1 MHHSRPS
8 VRHVQNECGTLHR
21 DAVRAR
27 CLLLQVLSLF
37 RRQSSSILSD
47 LPRYNHW
54 YHLKKSNIN
63 VCTCK
68 YNTTLLTIN
77 TNCFFSF
84 KGARG
89 FGSELIIVDEGN
101 FIKADVYRQSIL
113 PVAQGK
119 NIVLIIL
126 STPLGQ
132 DNETTRLFN
141 TKDDDGKPIIR
152 AVRIGRSCE
161 ECRIAR
167 TLCTHVENATGEGLS
182 RRKRKA
188 FMNFYAEQMHVA
200 MREYTGETSDDS
212 VEIYKKEWIQ
222 RLLRRKPFETPAL
235 VDMLFVSI
243 DPAQGGSCEWGF
255 CACYYDVLTNL
266 QVIVQLDGPQIDD
279 VTPNLLMEWLRESI
293 NHLRRRS
300 ASFASIPI
308 VIACEGAPIVISRQ
322 LQYYVA
328 LLIEER
334 SIFNVH
340 IMREMPGEAPGV
352 PKTAVNT
359 RHMVE
364 FSAHLL
370 QNDQVVFSDVFGSAL
385 SGVSHEIALR
395 EKTKFLQQLV
405 NVKIRMTPSQRQDG
419 LPKARIDGKSGG
431 MNDDVAVAW
440 IMNYYWYLQFMKSMR
455 TDYQQIKSQSF
466 TKHRGYVT
474 LLSHYQATR
483 LKRIRDHACDLE
495 PIYRSDSIE
504 SNYYDFDQNS
514 ELAPAAARSLIDR
527 RRSGVN
533 NSDFLL

>member
-1 MHHSRPS
+1 M
-8 VRHVQNECGTLHR
+8 
-21 DAVRAR
+21 
-27 CLLLQVLSLF
+27 
-37 RRQSSSILSD
+37 
-47 LPRYNHW
+47 
-54 YHLKKSNIN
+54 
-63 VCTCK
+63 
-68 YNTTLLTIN
+68 
-77 TNCFFSF
+77 
-84 KGARG
+84 
-89 FGSELIIVDEGN
+89 IIVDEGN
-101 FIKADVYRQSIL
+101 FIKPDVYLQSIF
-113 PVAQGK
+113 PVVQGK

-126 STPLGQ
+126 TTPLGQ

-152 AVRIGRSCE
+152 AVRIGRSCDA
-161 ECRIAR
+161 CREAR

-182 RRKRKA
+182 KRKRKA
-188 FMNFYAEQMHVA
+188 FMNFYADQMHVA

-235 VDMLFVSI
+235 IDMLFVSI

-255 CACYYDVLTNL
+255 CACYYDVLTNM

-300 ASFASIPI
+300 PSFATIPI

-322 LQYYVA
+322 LQFYVTM
-328 LLIEER
+328 LIQER

-340 IMREMPGEAPGV
+340 IMREMPGDAPGV

-370 QNDQVVFSDVFGSAL
+370 ENDQVAFSDVFGSAI
-385 SGVSHEIALR
+385 SGIARDMALR

-419 LPKARIDGKSGG
+419 LPKARIDGKGGG
-431 MNDDVAVAW
+431 MNDDVAVSW
-440 IMNYYWYLQFMKSMR
+440 IMNYYWYLQFMKSSR
-455 TDYQQIKSQSF
+455 TSYIQIRNQMF
-466 TKHRGYVT
+466 TNHPGHVT

-483 LKRIRDHACDLE
+483 LKRIRDRNAE
-495 PIYRSDSIE
+495 DSGASRQAEE
-504 SNYYDFDQNS
+504 SGEYYDFEQN
-514 ELAPAAARSLIDR
+514 ELLPPAELQARAVRARSNVRD
-527 RRSGVN
+527 
-533 NSDFLL
+533 DDYLL